1 MESDGQMSASG
12 VDNTKPVSPAAGSAP
27 PDSAPDTVVGSS
39 LPNAAPAGPHIGR
52 YEVVGLLGR
61 GGMGS
66 VYRAFDPVLERDVA
80 LKVMLP
86 GMVGDPELKQRFER
100 EARAV
105 ARLSHPSVLTV
116 FDLGYHTDG
125 SPYIVMELLRGQDL
139 LARMRQES
147 GFPLLEKLSIVG
159 QVLDG
164 LGHAHKTGIV
174 HRDVKPANVFLTED
188 GTARIMD
195 FGLAFFT
202 SSGATSRT
210 VMGTVAY
217 MSTEQVR
224 GERLDGRSDLF
235 SVGTMLC
242 EMLTGQRPFDA
253 DNPGGTLLRIAS
265 EDPRIE
271 LATEEERR
279 RFLPI
284 LTRALAKRREDRYQ
298 TAAEFAADLR
308 ACLDGGQAAPRPTA
322 AVPAPAAAAA
332 TTGAPS
338 MADARATA
346 DAPNADASAAPH
358 APSVPTRPP
367 ADPARLFQIL
377 REAFVG
383 GKTGQ
388 LHLACGGHRKGLRI
402 LKGRVLHGTSDADGE
417 HLGDVLVRYGL
428 LAQAD
433 LDRAVAVVLR
443 ERRRLGA
450 VLAEMRIVDDGAL
463 EEAIGIH
470 VREILFSAL
479 EHADATFSF
488 EDLPESAMETDRV
501 CPQSM
506 GQVILEATR
515 RVFDPSLVR
524 RLLGDTSRALVL
536 SPDPLLRTQ
545 AITLTP
551 TDGFVLSRVDGTLS
565 ARTIVD
571 LIPLPAEDTER
582 SLFSLL
588 CTGIVGYREEAPAR
602 RAPATSATPPGAGE
616 RGPVRARELPSA
628 AAAPAPSPAPR
639 APAPPTPTPTPTP
652 TPSPAPSVTPTP
664 APSPAALTTHEIRAI
679 LEASRQSRRDPF
691 EVLGLES
698 TADEAQVRQAYAR
711 LARVLHPDAPLDAT
725 LEDLRPLRQAA
736 FVQIGQAVETLRS
749 PGFRQYAAER
759 AARLR
764 ARPTSPPPPE
774 PAAAAPSAP
783 SSSSTSAPGDPPI
796 EPQFPP
802 EVAIA
807 RARRHFESE
816 RYWDAIQMLEPLVPR
831 VEGGTRAQAATLLAE
846 AYLKNPRW
854 TKRAEELL
862 LDVVQRAPKYVPA
875 HLRLAEIYRAGGLV
889 MRARS
894 RFEQVLALQ
903 PENEAAARAL
913 AELAP
918 APEEPPAPSRIGG
931 LFRRR

>member
-1 MESDGQMSASG
+1 MSALS
-12 VDNTKPVSPAAGSAP
+12 VNE
-27 PDSAPDTVVGSS
+27 TVAVGRVSS
-39 LPNAAPAGPHIGR
+39 LPATPEASSEDGPARPAPDASCAGQRIGR
-52 YEVVGLLGR
+52 YDVLSLLGR

-66 VYRAFDPVLERDVA
+66 VYRAFDPVLEREVA

-105 ARLSHPSVLTV
+105 ARLSHPAVLTV

-125 SPYIVMELLRGQDL
+125 SPYIVMELLRGRDL
-139 LARMRQES
+139 LARMRDKTP
-147 GFPLLEKLSIVG
+147 FPLAEKLSIVG
-159 QVLDG
+159 QILDG
-164 LGHAHKTGIV
+164 LGHAHKAGIV

-188 GTARIMD
+188 GSARIMD

-210 VMGTVAY
+210 IMGTVAY

-235 SVGTMLC
+235 SVGTLLC

-253 DNPGGTLLRIAS
+253 DNPGSTLLRIAS

-271 LATEEERR
+271 IASDEERR

-284 LTRALAKRREDRYQ
+284 LRRALARRREERYQ
-298 TAAEFAADLR
+298 TAAEFAAELR
-308 ACLDGGQAAPRPTA
+308 ASVGTASTEAAAPAPFSAPTA
-322 AVPAPAAAAA
+322 AHIPPTSAP
-332 TTGAPS
+332 TPS
-338 MADARATA
+338 
-346 DAPNADASAAPH
+346 PASAATS
-358 APSVPTRPP
+358 APVSTPTAGRRA
-367 ADPARLFQIL
+367 ADPGRLFQIL

-388 LHLACGGHRKGLRI
+388 LHLACGGQRKSLRI
-402 LKGRVLHGTSDADGE
+402 LKGRVLHGTSDANGE

-428 LAQAD
+428 LTQAD

-443 ERRRLGA
+443 ERKRLGA
-450 VLAEMRIVDDGAL
+450 VLAEMGLLDSAAL

-479 EHADATFSF
+479 EQPDATFSF
-488 EDLPESAMETDRV
+488 EELAEDSLATDRA

-524 RLLGDTSRALVL
+524 RLLGDTGRILTL

-565 ARTIVD
+565 ARAIVD

-588 CTGIVGYREEAPAR
+588 CTGIVTYREEAPAR
-602 RAPATSATPPGAGE
+602 RPSPSTPPGPA
-616 RGPVRARELPSA
+616 VQARS
-628 AAAPAPSPAPR
+628 APAPAPAPR
-639 APAPPTPTPTPTP
+639 PVATATPTPIPTPVPTPTPTPVP
-652 TPSPAPSVTPTP
+652 TPTP
-664 APSPAALTTHEIRAI
+664 APTPAPVAGSLGTAEIRAI

-691 EVLGLES
+691 EVLGLEP
-698 TADEAQVRQAYAR
+698 TDDEVQIRQAYAR
-711 LARVLHPDAPLDAT
+711 LARVLHPDAPLDAS
-725 LEDLRPLRQAA
+725 LEDLRPLRSAA
-736 FVQIGQAVETLRS
+736 FVQLGQAAETVRS
-749 PGFRQYAAER
+749 PGFRQHTAEKIARQRAR
-759 AARLR
+759 AAS
-764 ARPTSPPPPE
+764 APTPE
-774 PAAAAPSAP
+774 PATASPEAPPAAEPPGPPQEPAPAAAPAP
-783 SSSSTSAPGDPPI
+783 HVSTSARWDPETPLL
-796 EPQFPP
+796 Q
-802 EVAIA
+802 AQA
-807 RARRHFESE
+807 HFEAE
-816 RYWDAIQMLEPLVPR
+816 QYWDAIQILEPLMVR
-831 VEGGTRAQAATLLAE
+831 AEGTTRAHAGTLLAQ
-846 AYLKNPRW
+846 AYLKNPKWRR
-854 TKRAEELL
+854 RAEELL
-862 LDVVQRAPKYVPA
+862 LDVVQRAPRYVPA
-875 HLRLAEIYRAGGLV
+875 HLLLADLYRAGGLV

-894 RFEQVLALQ
+894 LYQKVVALQ
-903 PENEAAARAL
+903 PDNETAARAL
-913 AELAP
+913 ARL
-918 APEEPPAPSRIGG
+918 EPPPAEATAPGRIGG
-931 LFRRR
+931 LFKRR